1 MFKRSLEFEPFN
13 RFLLFIEGEDD
24 EGGGGEGS
32 EGDPPADPP
41 ADPPVG
47 EGADD
52 WRAVIK
58 DDKLRDLAGK
68 YTTLDALTKAN
79 MDFRKELST
88 SIRLPKEDSTDE
100 QVADFRKKMGI
111 PETIEGYEFTV
122 PEGHEL
128 TEADTEFHKAA
139 ATLFHENNIST
150 EQAHGITEWWNEYI
164 AAIQQTQIESDM
176 EFAAE
181 AEIKL
186 KAEWP
191 GQEFDRNKAFANDA
205 ASKVFGDQLDEVRN
219 IETKDGRF
227 ILDHPAFIKMLAQY
241 GREMQEGSLGNIMTE
256 SQRGDLEGEI
266 DALEKKIEQAL
277 QSGDRSTANDLYQT
291 QQELYRKSY
300 GAGGIVGA
308 GGRVV

>member
-1 MFKRSLEFEPFN
+1 MAEEATETTEATEETTETTETAQVTETP
-13 RFLLFIEGEDD
+13 
-24 EGGGGEGS
+24 S
-32 EGDPPADPP
+32 EGD
-41 ADPPVG
+41 
-47 EGADD
+47 DD

-68 YTTLDALTKAN
+68 YTTLDALTQAN
-79 MDFRKELST
+79 MDFRTQLST

-111 PETIEGYEFTV
+111 PETIEGYEFSV

-128 TEADTEFHKAA
+128 TEEDTAFHTAA
-139 ATLFHENNIST
+139 AELFHENNISA
-150 EQAHGITEWWNEYI
+150 EQARGINEWWNEY
-164 AAIQQTQIESDM
+164 ASAVQEAQIEGDK

-181 AEIKL
+181 TEAAL

-191 GQEFDRNKAFANDA
+191 GEEYTRNKAFADHA
-205 ASKVFGDQLDEVRN
+205 ATKVFGDQLDEVRN

-227 ILDHPAFIKMLAQY
+227 ILDHPSFVKMLAQY

-256 SQRGDLEGEI
+256 SQRGDLQGEI
-266 DALEKKIEQAL
+266 DALEKKIEQATN
-277 QSGDRSTANDLYQT
+277 SGDRSTANTLYQQ

-300 GAGGIVGA
+300 GAGPIVGSD
-308 GGRVV
+308 GRTA

>member
-1 MFKRSLEFEPFN
+1 MAEEATETTEVTEETTETTETAQVTETP
-13 RFLLFIEGEDD
+13 
-24 EGGGGEGS
+24 S
-32 EGDPPADPP
+32 EGD
-41 ADPPVG
+41 
-47 EGADD
+47 DD

-68 YTTLDALTKAN
+68 YTTLDALTQAN
-79 MDFRKELST
+79 MDFRTQLST

-111 PETIEGYEFTV
+111 PETIEGYEFSV

-128 TEADTEFHKAA
+128 TEEDTAFHTAA
-139 ATLFHENNIST
+139 AELFHENNISA
-150 EQAHGITEWWNEYI
+150 EQARGINEWWNEY
-164 AAIQQTQIESDM
+164 ASAVQEAQNEGDK

-181 AEIKL
+181 TEAAL

-191 GQEFDRNKAFANDA
+191 GEEYTRNKAFADHA
-205 ASKVFGDQLDEVRN
+205 ATKVFGDQLDEVRN

-227 ILDHPAFIKMLAQY
+227 ILDHPSFVKMLAQY

-256 SQRGDLEGEI
+256 SQRGDLQGEI
-266 DALEKKIEQAL
+266 DALEKKIEQATN
-277 QSGDRSTANDLYQT
+277 SGDRSTANNLYQQ

-300 GAGGIVGA
+300 GAGPIVGSD
-308 GGRVV
+308 GRAA